1 TIAVKKPSSI
11 SRSMQSCGTLSEARK
26 PSRESSSASDRGSS
40 RARISAMGSF
50 RCGGHVNSHVFA
62 GRQGYRSCE
71 YAIRAGCNSAA
82 APGHRDSAQRVGNV
96 EREREREKR
105 AGLMKRGDRKRH
117 DIEQCRDAE
126 RDL

>member
-1 TIAVKKPSSI
+1 
-11 SRSMQSCGTLSEARK
+11 MQSCGTLSEARK

-50 RCGGHVNSHVFA
+50 RCGGHVKAHVFA

-71 YAIRAGCNSAA
+71 YAVRGGCNSAT
-82 APGHRDSAQRVGNV
+82 APIALDSAQRVGDV

-105 AGLMKRGDRKRH
+105 ARLMKSGDGKQH
-117 DIEQCRDAE
+117 DIEQRRDAE
-126 RDL
+126 RDLQH